1 MDFSNFS
8 DAQTKIQE
16 QTHILVIDFVNRSCL
31 FSKKINNFEN
41 LPLETEKEFSL
52 ALEQSINSLQ
62 NVKKAVKLK
71 KAA

>member
-8 DAQTKIQE
+8 DNQTKIQE
-16 QTHILVIDFVNRSCL
+16 KTHILVIDFVNRTCL

-41 LPLETEKEFSL
+41 LPAETESEFAL
-52 ALEQSINSLQ
+52 ALEQSINSLKNAQ
-62 NVKKAVKLK
+62 NEIKLK